1 MGFIRYLN
9 AESAKAPTGSLPYL
23 EVTLSRPTT
32 RMGRGW
38 AYVVAT
44 LALLASGLLIA
55 APASAVTA
63 SGHQVATTHAHAYAT
78 SGKIAASSDPSTWAY
93 TIAGA
98 LKLNGN
104 PVKDVTIIATL
115 GSFSAKGTSDAT
127 GRWSIPVPDAGI
139 YEVKVDPTTLP
150 KGFTVVNPTMKA
162 DLTQFSFA
170 PVLFKF
176 GGQVIQTTS
185 FGDQLIGRLFSGLNF
200 GLLLALAAIG
210 ISLIFGTTGLS
221 NFAHG
226 EMVTLGA
233 LMMWL
238 LHASLGWP
246 VLIAAVFAIA
256 VTAAFGWT
264 QDAWLWKPL
273 RKRRMGLNQM
283 MIVSIGFSIVM
294 RYVYL
299 LLFNGDTKDIAGGG
313 TEVVLGSIRTTNVVL
328 GGMAISA
335 LALVGVALFLTRT
348 RIGKATRAVSDNAAL
363 ASATGID
370 VERIIR
376 IVWVAAA
383 ALTGLAGVLYGL
395 EMQAN
400 WLTGFD
406 LLLLL
411 FAAVTLGGLGTAFG
425 ATVGALIIGM
435 VVEVSNLFI
444 PNELRY
450 AAALVILIVILIVR
464 PQGVLGKKQRL
475 G

>member
-1 MGFIRYLN
+1 MLT
-9 AESAKAPTGSLPYL
+9 A
-23 EVTLSRPTT
+23 
-32 RMGRGW
+32 
-38 AYVVAT
+38 
-44 LALLASGLLIA
+44 LAMAAGLLSLSAPAQAA
-55 APASAVTA
+55 APAANTSVSHHLA
-63 SGHQVATTHAHAYAT
+63 VATAGHL
-78 SGKIAASSDPSTWAY
+78 SSSSDPSTWEY
-93 TIAGA
+93 SIAGA
-98 LKLNGN
+98 LKLNGK
-104 PVKDVTIIATL
+104 PVGGVVITATL
-115 GSFSAKGTSDAT
+115 GSFSAKGTSDAAT
-127 GRWSIPVPDAGI
+127 GRWLIAVPEAGK
-139 YEVKVDPTTLP
+139 YTVKIDESTLP
-150 KGFTVVNPTMKA
+150 KGFAVQNPVMTA

-176 GGQVIQTTS
+176 GGQVVATESVWQ
-185 FGDQLIGRLFSGLNF
+185 QLPGRLLAGLNF
-200 GLLLALAAIG
+200 GLLLALSAIG

-233 LMMWL
+233 LFMWL
-238 LHASLGWP
+238 FHASMGWP
-246 VLIAAVFAIA
+246 VVVAAVAAIII
-256 VTAAFGWT
+256 TAAFGWA

-283 MIVSIGFSIVM
+283 MIVSIGFSIVL
-294 RYVYL
+294 RYLFL
-299 LLFNGDTKDIAGGG
+299 LLFNGDTKDIAGGA
-313 TEVVLGSIRTTNVVL
+313 VSVKLGPIDTTDITL
-328 GGMAISA
+328 WGMVIA
-335 LALVGVALFLTRT
+335 LVALVGVALFLTRT

-383 ALTGLAGVLYGL
+383 ALTGFAGVLYGL
-395 EMQAN
+395 EFQAN

-435 VVEVSNLFI
+435 VVELAPLFNI

-450 AAALVILIVILIVR
+450 AVALVILIVILIVR

>member
-1 MGFIRYLN
+1 M
-9 AESAKAPTGSLPYL
+9 
-23 EVTLSRPTT
+23 EVTLSRPST

-38 AYVVAT
+38 AMLMTT
-44 LALLASGLLIA
+44 LAIAGSALVLA
-55 APASAVTA
+55 APAQAANPSHSSSTVVTPAAKPAAGAV
-63 SGHQVATTHAHAYAT
+63 
-78 SGKIAASSDPSTWAY
+78 AANSDPSTWEFS
-93 TIAGA
+93 IGGA
-98 LKLNGN
+98 LKLNGK
-104 PVKDVTIIATL
+104 PVQGVTITATL
-115 GSFSAKGTSDAT
+115 GSFSAKGVSDAT
-127 GRWSIPVPDAGI
+127 GRWLIAVPTAGV
-139 YEVKVDPTTLP
+139 YKVAMDTTTLP
-150 KGFTVVNPTMKA
+150 SGMSVVNPNMTA
-162 DLTQFSFA
+162 DLNDFSFA

-176 GGQVIQTTS
+176 GGQTIQAVS
-185 FGDQLIGRLFSGLNF
+185 FSDQLIGRLFSGLNF
-200 GLLLALAAIG
+200 GLLLAIAAIG

-246 VLIAAVFAIA
+246 TLLAGLVAVL
-256 VTAAFGWT
+256 VTGAFGWL
-264 QDAWLWKPL
+264 QDAALWRPL

-283 MIVSIGFSIVM
+283 MIVSIGLSIVV
-294 RYVYL
+294 RYVFL
-299 LLFNGDTKDIAGGG
+299 LLFDGDTKDIAGGG
-313 TEVVLGSIRTTNVVL
+313 NIVKFGPISTTDVTLWGMVISIV
-328 GGMAISA
+328 A
-335 LALVGVALFLTRT
+335 LAGVALFLTRT

-376 IVWVAAA
+376 IVWLTAA
-383 ALTGLAGVLYGL
+383 ALTGLAGVIYGL

-406 LLLLL
+406 ILLLL
-411 FAAVTLGGLGTAFG
+411 FAAVTLGGLGTALG

-435 VVEVSNLFI
+435 VVEVSSLFI

-450 AAALVILIVILIVR
+450 AAALVILIVILIAR

>member
-1 MGFIRYLN
+1 MGFYTYKRF
-9 AESAKAPTGSLPYL
+9 ATMPAGSLPYL
-23 EVTLSRPTT
+23 EVTLSRPIT
-32 RMGRGW
+32 RLGCSW
-38 AYVVAT
+38 ALM
-44 LALLASGLLIA
+44 LAVIGLAAGLLSVSAPAQAA
-55 APASAVTA
+55 APANTATVTNLHLSSA
-63 SGHQVATTHAHAYAT
+63 
-78 SGKIAASSDPSTWAY
+78 SDPSTWAY
-93 TIAGA
+93 SIAGA
-98 LKLNGN
+98 LKLNGK
-104 PVKDVTIIATL
+104 PVAGVTITATL
-115 GSFSAKGTSDAT
+115 GSFSAKATSDAT
-127 GRWSIPVPDAGI
+127 GRWNIPVPNPGKYTVSIDQA
-139 YEVKVDPTTLP
+139 TLP
-150 KGFTVVNPTMKA
+150 KGFAVVNPTMTA

-170 PVLFKF
+170 AVLFKF
-176 GGQVIQTTS
+176 GGQVIKTES
-185 FGDQLIGRLFSGLNF
+185 FGSQLISRVFSGLNF

-226 EMVTLGA
+226 EMVTIGA

-238 LHASLGWP
+238 LHASMGWP
-246 VLIAAVFAIA
+246 IILAAVAAIL
-256 VTAAFGWT
+256 VTSAFGWA

-299 LLFNGDTKDIAGGG
+299 LLFNGDTKDIAGGA
-313 TEVVLGSIRTTNVVL
+313 TSVKIGSIDTTNITL
-328 GGMAISA
+328 WGMGIAA
-335 LALVGVALFLTRT
+335 VALVGVALFLTRT
-348 RIGKATRAVSDNAAL
+348 RIGKATRAVSDNAPL

-376 IVWVAAA
+376 IVWIAAA

-395 EMQAN
+395 EFQAN